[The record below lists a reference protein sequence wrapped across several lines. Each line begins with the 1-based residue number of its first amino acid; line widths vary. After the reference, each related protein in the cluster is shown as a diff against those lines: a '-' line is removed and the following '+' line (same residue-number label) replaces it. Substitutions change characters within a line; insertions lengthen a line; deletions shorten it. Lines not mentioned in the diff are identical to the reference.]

1 MKKFK
6 VGLQLYSVRDQMEKD
21 MEGTLKAV
29 KEMGYDYVEFAG
41 YFGKSAEEIRALLD
55 KYSLTCISV
64 HQGLDFYEEGGQSAA
79 EYIKTLGAKY
89 SAIPWYQ
96 AEKLAG
102 SPEWEETKAIF
113 NRCGELL
120 KKNGI
125 QMLYHNHDF
134 EFVKV
139 DGKYKHD
146 YLMEEISRDLLKPEF
161 DTCWVRYAGEDP
173 CKYLDLYAGD
183 VEVLHL
189 KDFTCKKLAN
199 GPAYALIDAEGNPIK
214 GVSKEENE
222 FRFRPVGQGMQDF
235 PAILT
240 AAEKAGTEYIIVEQD
255 QTYELPSLEA
265 VRQSREYLKTL
276 GQ

>member
-6 VGLQLYSVRDQMEKD
+6 VCLQLYSVRDQMEKD

-64 HQGLDFYEEGGQSAA
+64 HQGLDFYEEGGQSAV

-96 AEKLAG
+96 AERLAG
-102 SPEWEETKAIF
+102 SPEWEETKALF

-146 YLMEEISRDLLKPEF
+146 YLMQEIARDLLKPEF

-173 CKYLDLYAGD
+173 CKYLNMYAGD
-183 VEVLHL
+183 VDVLHL

-214 GVSKEENE
+214 AASKEENE

-235 PAILT
+235 PAILA

>member
-64 HQGLDFYEEGGQSAA
+64 HQGLDFYEEGGQSAV

-102 SPEWEETKAIF
+102 SPEWEETKALF

-146 YLMEEISRDLLKPEF
+146 YLMQEIARDLLKPEF

-173 CKYLDLYAGD
+173 CKYLDMYAGD
-183 VEVLHL
+183 VDVLHL

-214 GVSKEENE
+214 AASKEENE

-235 PAILT
+235 PAILA

>member
-55 KYSLTCISV
+55 KYGLTCISV

-79 EYIKTLGAKY
+79 EYIKTLGAKF
-89 SAIPWYQ
+89 SAIPWYA

-102 SPEWEETKAIF
+102 SEAWEDTKALFI
-113 NRCGELL
+113 RCGELL

-146 YLMEEISRDLLKPEF
+146 YLMEEIARDLLKPEF

-173 CKYLDLYAGD
+173 CKYLNLYAGD

-199 GPAYALIDAEGNPIK
+199 GPAYALIDAAGNPIK
-214 GVSKEENE
+214 ATSKEENE

-235 PAILT
+235 PGILA

-265 VRQSREYLKTL
+265 VRQSREYLRSI

>member
-199 GPAYALIDAEGNPIK
+199 GPAYALIDDEGNPIK
-214 GVSKEENE
+214 APSREENE

-235 PAILT
+235 PAILA

>member
-1 MKKFK
+1 
-6 VGLQLYSVRDQMEKD
+6 

-64 HQGLDFYEEGGQSAA
+64 HQGLDFYEEGGQSAV

-96 AEKLAG
+96 AERLAG
-102 SPEWEETKAIF
+102 SPEWEETKALF

-146 YLMEEISRDLLKPEF
+146 YLMQEIARDLLKPEF

-173 CKYLDLYAGD
+173 CKYLNMYAGD
-183 VEVLHL
+183 VDVLHL

-214 GVSKEENE
+214 AASKEENE

-235 PAILT
+235 PAILA

>member
-64 HQGLDFYEEGGQSAA
+64 HQGLDFYEEGGQSAV

-102 SPEWEETKAIF
+102 SPEWKETKALF

-146 YLMEEISRDLLKPEF
+146 YLMQEIARDLLKPEF

-173 CKYLDLYAGD
+173 CKYLDMYAGD
-183 VEVLHL
+183 VDVLHL

-214 GVSKEENE
+214 AASKEENE

-235 PAILT
+235 PAILA

>member
-102 SPEWEETKAIF
+102 SPEWEETKALF

-146 YLMEEISRDLLKPEF
+146 YLMEEIARDLLKPEF

-183 VEVLHL
+183 VDVLHL

-214 GVSKEENE
+214 AASKEENE

-235 PAILT
+235 PAILA

-265 VRQSREYLKTL
+265 VRESREYLKTL

>member
-1 MKKFK
+1 MKQFK
-6 VGLQLYSVRDQMEKD
+6 IGLQLYSVRDQMEKD
-21 MEGTLKAV
+21 TAGTLKAV

-55 KYSLTCISV
+55 QYSLTCISV
-64 HQGLDFYEEGGQSAA
+64 HQGLDFYEKGGQTAA
-79 EYIKTLGAKY
+79 DYIKTLGAKY
-89 SAIPWYQ
+89 SAIPWYD
-96 AEKLAG
+96 AGKLAG
-102 SPEWEETKAIF
+102 SPAWEETKALFI
-113 NRCGELL
+113 RCGELL

-134 EFVKV
+134 EFVMV

-146 YLMEEISRDLLKPEF
+146 YLMQEIPRELLKPEF

-173 CKYLDLYAGD
+173 CRYLALYAGD

-199 GPAYALIDAEGNPIK
+199 GPAYALIDAEGNPIEAA
-214 GVSKEENE
+214 SKEENE

-235 PAILT
+235 PAILA
-240 AAEKAGTEYIIVEQD
+240 AAEKAGTEYLIVEQD

-265 VRQSREYLKTL
+265 ARQSREYLKSL

>member
-6 VGLQLYSVRDQMEKD
+6 VCLQLYSVRDQMEKD

-29 KEMGYDYVEFAG
+29 KDMGYDYVEFAG

-64 HQGLDFYEEGGQSAA
+64 HQGLDFYEEGGQSAV

-96 AEKLAG
+96 AERLAG
-102 SPEWEETKAIF
+102 SPEWEETKALF

-146 YLMEEISRDLLKPEF
+146 YLMQEIARDLLKPEF

-173 CKYLDLYAGD
+173 CKYLDMYAGD
-183 VEVLHL
+183 VDVLHL

-214 GVSKEENE
+214 AASKEENE

-235 PAILT
+235 PAILA

-265 VRQSREYLKTL
+265 VRESREYLKTL

>member
-102 SPEWEETKAIF
+102 SPEWEETKALF

-146 YLMEEISRDLLKPEF
+146 YLMEEIARDLLKPEF

-183 VEVLHL
+183 VDVLHL

-214 GVSKEENE
+214 AASREENE

-235 PAILT
+235 PAILA

-265 VRQSREYLKTL
+265 VRESREYLKTL

>member
-21 MEGTLKAV
+21 MESTLKAV

-102 SPEWEETKAIF
+102 SPEWEETKALF

-120 KKNGI
+120 QKNGI

-146 YLMEEISRDLLKPEF
+146 YLMQEIARDLLKPEF

-173 CKYLDLYAGD
+173 CKYLDMYAGD
-183 VEVLHL
+183 VDVLHL

-214 GVSKEENE
+214 AASKEENE

-235 PAILT
+235 PAILA

>member
-29 KEMGYDYVEFAG
+29 KEMGYDCVEFAG

-102 SPEWEETKAIF
+102 SPEWEETKALF

-120 KKNGI
+120 QKNGI

-146 YLMEEISRDLLKPEF
+146 YLMQEIARDLLKPEF

-173 CKYLDLYAGD
+173 CKYLDMYAGD
-183 VEVLHL
+183 VDVLHL

-214 GVSKEENE
+214 AASKEENE
-222 FRFRPVGQGMQDF
+222 FQFRPVGQGMQDF
-235 PAILT
+235 PAILA

>member
-1 MKKFK
+1 MKQFK
-6 VGLQLYSVRDQMEKD
+6 IGLQLYSVRDQMEKD

-64 HQGLDFYEEGGQSAA
+64 HQGLDFYEEGGQTAA
-79 EYIKTLGAKY
+79 DFIKTLGAKY
-89 SAIPWYQ
+89 SAIPWYE
-96 AEKLAG
+96 AGKLAG
-102 SPEWEETKAIF
+102 SPAWEATKALFI
-113 NRCGELL
+113 RCGELL

-134 EFVKV
+134 EFVMV

-146 YLMEEISRDLLKPEF
+146 YLMQEIPRELLKPEF

-173 CKYLDLYAGD
+173 CKYLALYAGD

-199 GPAYALIDAEGNPIK
+199 GPAYALIDDAGNPIK
-214 GVSKEENE
+214 ATSKEENE

-235 PAILT
+235 PAILA
-240 AAEKAGTEYIIVEQD
+240 AAEKAGTEYLIVEQD
-255 QTYELPSLEA
+255 ETYELPSLEA
-265 VRQSREYLKTL
+265 VRQSREYLKSL